1 MRELAARVLL
11 SSAGIALL
19 LLLWE
24 FGVAF
29 KWVNPALLPAPSETA
44 VSLAGLLGSGDF
56 AAPLF
61 ATLSLLALGYLLAC
75 VLGIGVGLLMG
86 RSQRAFCLLEPLV
99 EAVRPIPKPALIPI
113 FFLFMGPGLPMN
125 VTMVALA
132 AFFPILI
139 NTLQGVRGVD
149 RVLLDTARTLGLPA
163 STVICKIVLPAA
175 LPMILAGMRVSLGL
189 GLVLVIL
196 GEMLGA
202 DSGIGFQVLDLQRSF
217 QVKQMYSWIF
227 ILAFL
232 GLSLNAVFEWFE
244 RRAVPWR
251 AR

>member
-1 MRELAARVLL
+1 MFEFASRILL
-11 SSAGIALL
+11 SVVGVAFLM
-19 LLLWE
+19 LLWE
-24 FGVAF
+24 LGAELH
-29 KWVNPALLPAPSETA
+29 WVNVALLPAPSDTA
-44 VSLAGLLGSGDF
+44 ASLANLLVSGDF
-56 AAPLF
+56 AKPLF
-61 ATLSLLALGYLLAC
+61 ETLSLLALGYLAAC
-75 VLGIGVGLLMG
+75 VSGIGVGVLMG

-99 EAVRPIPKPALIPI
+99 EALRPIPKPALIPV
-113 FFLFMGPGLPMN
+113 FFLFMGPGWPMK

-149 RVLLDTARTLGLPA
+149 RVLLDTARTLGLPS
-163 STVICKIVLPAA
+163 STVIGKIVLPAA

-196 GEMLGA
+196 AEMLEA

-227 ILAFL
+227 ILAVV
-232 GLSLNAVFEWFE
+232 GLALNTAFEWCE

-251 AR
+251 AH